1 MKEPAHVRW
10 YLTLVDFSYWGYPTL
25 FKESINELVIVFR
38 GKDYRAIFVWKS
50 FFFFFSHHVME
61 LDSPVLSHCVTA
73 GQVIHELVLDSTRV
87 LCSSEMEWVRLLSRG
102 P

>member
-1 MKEPAHVRW
+1 MN
-10 YLTLVDFSYWGYPTL
+10 LSSFSEERTTGPFL
-25 FKESINELVIVFR
+25 F
-38 GKDYRAIFVWKS
+38 GKV